1 MNMQQTTK
9 TCRRILA
16 RKKIAG
22 VCAGLAERFDLPVWL
37 TRVLTLLVFLK
48 FPMMTLMAYGLC
60 AVLWPKQ

>member
-37 TRVLTLLVFLK
+37 CLLYTSPSPRDRQK
-48 FPMMTLMAYGLC
+48 SRMPSSA
-60 AVLWPKQ
+60 

>member
-1 MNMQQTTK
+1 MNMQETKK

-48 FPMMTLMAYGLC
+48 FPMMTVMAYGLC

>member
-22 VCAGLAERFDLPVWL
+22 VCVGLAERFDLPVWL
-37 TRVLTLLVFLK
+37 TRGLTVLVFLK
-48 FPMMTLMAYGLC
+48 FPMMTVMAYGLC